1 VLNRF
6 AVAIAL
12 PVAAFCAL
20 FALPSFANEAP
31 PGTASK
37 PPGIDFSP
45 ELKDP
50 LGVPFRVMGPNGLP
64 CEKIGPG
71 CDQLIWTLKLA
82 SYLTL
87 INPTPKQG
95 GATAED
101 QTNVYLGF
109 KIWGSTAPVDLSH
122 EEHVALRKSLMR
134 GIVGSMAI
142 DAAACLLID
151 TIEAC
156 EGK

>member
-1 VLNRF
+1 MKIV
-6 AVAIAL
+6 VIAL
-12 PVAAFCAL
+12 CCVFPALAFAQVA
-20 FALPSFANEAP
+20 PS
-31 PGTASK
+31 GTANK
-37 PPGIDFSP
+37 PPGVDFSP

-50 LGVPFRVMGPNGLP
+50 TGVPFRVVGPNGSP
-64 CEKIGPG
+64 CDKIGPG

-82 SYLTL
+82 SYLSL

-109 KIWGSTAPVDLSH
+109 KIWGSTVPVDLSH

-151 TIEAC
+151 TTEAC